1 MKMRLALAVG
11 LSLSHLTVAGVALAG
26 DPPAPA
32 APAASGAPVPAD
44 DWTPEAT
51 RQRIGLSW
59 DVFPSDNYFVMT
71 WDVGAHIRVA
81 KEVFQPG
88 DSIMAGARY
97 AWGYLNAEG
106 VDENGDPTRVDQLA
120 YGNPSIGARYTL
132 PLDQYVPDLRAYGGF
147 YWTPPV
153 LSEPD
158 PAVAITAAIG
168 ATTRGYFDAERL
180 VPGATAFR
188 FDIGAEY
195 RIMPNLHYR
204 GTLNPVIY
212 APTRSGGSTELILE
226 QGNEAEYRL
235 DFGLGGGLRF
245 QEAFTLTDADLIQLA
260 TELFV
265 AYTPEGEGFYGRLGF
280 LLALDQPLGFDGAEV
295 HTLRFTA
302 GYQLD

>member
-11 LSLSHLTVAGVALAG
+11 LSLSHLAVAGVALAD
-26 DPPAPA
+26 DPPTPA
-32 APAASGAPVPAD
+32 APAASGAPVPAG
-44 DWTPEAT
+44 DWTPNAT
-51 RQRIGLSW
+51 RQRIELNW
-59 DVFPSDNYFVMT
+59 DVFPSDGLFVMT
-71 WDVGAHIRVA
+71 WDVGAHLQVA

-88 DSIMAGARY
+88 DSILAGARY
-97 AWGYLNAEG
+97 AWGYLNVSNA
-106 VDENGDPTRVDQLA
+106 GDQAT
-120 YGNPSIGARYTL
+120 YGNPSLGARYTL
-132 PLDQYVPDLRAYGGF
+132 PLDKYVPDLRAYGGF

-153 LSEPD
+153 LSEPEL
-158 PAVAITAAIG
+158 AVALTAAIG
-168 ATTRGYFDAERL
+168 ATTRGFFDGERL

-188 FDIGAEY
+188 FDFGAEY
-195 RIMPNLHYR
+195 RIMPNLYYR

-212 APTRSGGSTELILE
+212 VPTRSGGDTELILE

-245 QEAFTLTDADLIQLA
+245 QEAFTLTDADLVQLA

-265 AYTPEGEGFYGRLGF
+265 AYTPEGTGFYGRFGF
-280 LLALDQPLGFDGAEV
+280 LLALDQALGFDGAEV